1 LSRGQK
7 RTYDMFQEFKK
18 FAMRGNV
25 LDLAVGVVIGA
36 AFGKVVGSFVEDIIM
51 PPIGRLLGHVDFS
64 NLFVSLNGSHYDTIA
79 AAKAAAA
86 PTMNYGL
93 FLNTIINF
101 LIVALAIFLLVQQV
115 NRWKKPEPVAAPT
128 TKDCPQ
134 CAMAIPLAAKRCGHC
149 TSQLA

>member
-1 LSRGQK
+1 
-7 RTYDMFQEFKK
+7 MFQEFKK
-18 FAMRGNV
+18 FAMRGSV

-36 AFGKVVGSFVEDIIM
+36 AFGKVVGSLVEDIIM
-51 PPIGRLLGHVDFS
+51 PPIGRLMGHVDFS
-64 NLFVSLNGSHYDTIA
+64 NLFVSLNGTHYETIA

-86 PTMNYGL
+86 PTINYGL
-93 FLNTIINF
+93 FANTIINF

-149 TSQLA
+149 TSQLAA

>member
-1 LSRGQK
+1 V
-7 RTYDMFQEFKK
+7 FQEFKK

-25 LDLAVGVVIGA
+25 LDLAVGVIIGA

-64 NLFVSLNGSHYDTIA
+64 NLFVSLNGTHYDTLA
-79 AAKAAAA
+79 LAKAAAA
-86 PTMNYGL
+86 PTVNYGL

-101 LIVALAIFLLVQQV
+101 LIVALAVFLLVQQV
-115 NRWKKPEPVAAPT
+115 NRWGKKPEPVAAAT

-134 CAMAIPLAAKRCGHC
+134 CAMAIPVAAKRCGHC